1 MKNRTYRKS
10 IIREIKKSKARFI
23 SILAIIFLGVAFYSG
38 IKSAGPD
45 LKNSINDFFAEQ
57 NLNAEDVTF
66 ANQLL
71 SSIRQNQN
79 EINELISNY
88 SKGYKFERLYSTDK
102 CALTIAVCE
111 MKYFSDIPSIV
122 SIDEALTLVRKYSTE
137 ESLNFVN
144 GILASL
150 KKSLEV

>member
-1 MKNRTYRKS
+1 MRRDS
-10 IIREIKKSKARFI
+10 REAVYK
-23 SILAIIFLGVAFYSG
+23 ILFAELFSG
-38 IKSAGPD
+38 ETDAEFDKLI
-45 LKNSINDFFAEQ
+45 FAEQ
-57 NLNAEDVTF
+57 NLNNEDVAF

-71 SSIRQNQN
+71 CTIRQNQQ
-79 EINELISNY
+79 EINDLISTF

-102 CALTIAVCE
+102 CALVIAVCE
-111 MKYFSDIPSIV
+111 LKYFDDIPNIV
-122 SIDEALTLVRKYSTE
+122 SIDEALSLVRKYSTE

>member
-1 MKNRTYRKS
+1 MRRDS
-10 IIREIKKSKARFI
+10 REAVYK
-23 SILAIIFLGVAFYSG
+23 IL
-38 IKSAGPD
+38 
-45 LKNSINDFFAEQ
+45 FAELFSGETSSDFDNLMFCEH
-57 NLNAEDVTF
+57 NLNSEDVNF

-71 SSIRQNQN
+71 SKIRENQQ
-79 EINELISNY
+79 EINDIISTF

-102 CALTIAVCE
+102 CALIIAVCE
-111 MKYFSDIPSIV
+111 LKYFDDIPSIV

-137 ESLNFVN
+137 ESLSFVN

>member
-1 MKNRTYRKS
+1 MRRDS
-10 IIREIKKSKARFI
+10 REVVYK
-23 SILAIIFLGVAFYSG
+23 ILFAELFSG
-38 IKSAGPD
+38 ETS
-45 LKNSINDFFAEQ
+45 SDFDNLMFSEQ
-57 NLNAEDVTF
+57 NLNGEDINF

-71 SSIRQNQN
+71 SKIRENQQ
-79 EINELISNY
+79 EINEIISTF

-102 CALTIAVCE
+102 CALIIAVCE
-111 MKYFSDIPSIV
+111 LKYFDDIPNVV

>member
-1 MKNRTYRKS
+1 MRRDS
-10 IIREIKKSKARFI
+10 REAVYK
-23 SILAIIFLGVAFYSG
+23 ILFAELFSG
-38 IKSAGPD
+38 ETDAEFDKLI
-45 LKNSINDFFAEQ
+45 FAEQ